1 MNTQDIVETWRQEAI
16 EEGCAKARADDVLTV
31 LRVRGIAV
39 SEAARKRILAEKD
52 LQRLE
57 RWHEKAI
64 VATSLGEMLDDR
76 VAGRSSKAGRPAAHK
91 ERSGRRSARVPVQR

>member
-1 MNTQDIVETWRQEAI
+1 MNTQDIVDTWRREAI
-16 EEGCAKARADDVLTV
+16 QEGVKQGVKQGVERGIVRSLLTV

-57 RWHEKAI
+57 RWHERAI
-64 VATSLGEMLDDR
+64 VATSLGEVLGGR
-76 VAGRSSKAGRPAAHK
+76 AVARAGRT
-91 ERSGRRSARVPVQR
+91 RR